1 MAKEGRRPDRKEG
14 ERRDS
19 KKPGTIVAGPD
30 AHARERAGKA
40 PSKRGGRQMDD
51 PAGDPA
57 NRSERSRAE
66 NK

>member
-1 MAKEGRRPDRKEG
+1 MAKEARRPDRKEG

-30 AHARERAGKA
+30 AHARESAGEA
-40 PSKRGGRQMDD
+40 PSKRGDRQT
-51 PAGDPA
+51 GDPA
-57 NRSERSRAE
+57 DRSERPRAE